1 MDWEPAPARG
11 TDTPEDRSEW
21 DSFGVGRQR
30 MFPNGSANDETGL
43 ENLLAG
49 WGISTGSAAGTTSQ
63 SQPLP
68 MAPLA
73 PSRGLVLDDALVR
86 KFRSFLLILRCLALC
101 AAVACVSVQLS
112 IEDMAPRPLRALL
125 ALEAAASTL
134 ALVVCLVSRS
144 GRMVPLAAIVL
155 ASDAVVRLS
164 ALMSTALPSSLPH
177 EALAWAGPE
186 IACATWAVLDGMV
199 LAAT

>member
-1 MDWEPAPARG
+1 MDWEPAPG
-11 TDTPEDRSEW
+11 TGAGTPEDRSEW
-21 DSFGVGRQR
+21 ESFGVGRQR

-43 ENLLAG
+43 ETLLAG
-49 WGISTGSAAGTTSQ
+49 WGISTGSAAIGVPP

-73 PSRGLVLDDALVR
+73 PSRGLVLDDALLR
-86 KFRSFLLILRCLALC
+86 KFRNLLLIARCFALC
-101 AAVACVSVQLS
+101 AAIACVSVELR
-112 IEDMAPRPLRALL
+112 INDIAPRPLRALL
-125 ALEAAASTL
+125 ALEAAASAL